1 MVLIQKW
8 PEAHVSKNLQT
19 QINAFLKIVCLS
31 SERWTNKEEI
41 DEKIKFQL
49 KSNQFIKTFFLCKI
63 DTESIFVQSKFCLA
77 SKHNY
82 GHKKCIYKHC
92 INHSIGFDTK

>member
-19 QINAFLKIVCLS
+19 QINAFLNIVCLS

-41 DEKIKFQL
+41 DEKNQIPIKI
-49 KSNQFIKTFFLCKI
+49 KSIYQN
-63 DTESIFVQSKFCLA
+63 IFSMQ
-77 SKHNY
+77 N
-82 GHKKCIYKHC
+82 
-92 INHSIGFDTK
+92 